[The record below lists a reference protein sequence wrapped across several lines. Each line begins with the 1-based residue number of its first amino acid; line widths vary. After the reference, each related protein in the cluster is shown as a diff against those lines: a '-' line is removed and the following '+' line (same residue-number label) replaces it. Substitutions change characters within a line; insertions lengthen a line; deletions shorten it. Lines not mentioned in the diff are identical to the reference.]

1 MFVLWLPVALFA
13 YSNNNATGINEQLS
27 HSSVWTVLQDSRG
40 LMWFGTKDGLN
51 LYNGYSNTVFRNIP
65 GDSSSLGNN
74 FIRSLYEDTDTKD
87 IWVGTDDGL
96 FIFQPATMNFRP
108 FAVTTEEGIRIS
120 GPVNDIVPGKD
131 GALWIAAYGKGIF
144 RYYPATCSLTQYK
157 APEDI
162 ITNHIWTIATD
173 TYGNIWASTFKSG
186 YCRYNE
192 KRDAF
197 DFFPVSKTDSLSDS
211 YDTKCFLEDT
221 ENNCMWIG
229 TVKYGLVR
237 YDYHT
242 GKMFRYIN
250 TPGRTL
256 IQGINVILKPGPDGL
271 LLGADNG
278 LFYLNIKTRRCERLD
293 MRPYNT
299 PEEIRSVFALVIDK
313 EKGLWIGTYFDG
325 VHYLRPGF
333 DFFQQYSVPDSEG
346 SVVSCIA
353 PVRDATGVWIGM
365 TKDGGLC
372 RFNPVTRGFD
382 LYSSKIEHTNLRTI
396 CDMEGELWLGF
407 YSDGLL
413 RYHPGT
419 GSKRHYQS
427 IDEDTTTL
435 SHQAVYKVFRTS
447 DGIIY
452 IGTLLGLDQYLP
464 EKDCFRRI
472 PQIRNTRVHDILED
486 HTGLIWVATYEQGL
500 FCYNPVSDSWLQY
513 LHSDKEGSLP
523 VNKLICLHLDNRH
536 RLYIGTEGGGLCSFD
551 YHTQTFNTI
560 VGGRALP
567 GTIINDITSD
577 QRGNLWVTSGR
588 TICRI
593 DSQSEEVRLIDE
605 GSFSR
610 GSQYNNNAGLSLPDG
625 TMFFGRTGG
634 FVVLQPD
641 LLRLNNLPPEVMITG
656 MWSSEHSLTPDPGGT
671 IILGP
676 GPAHFKVDFVALSY
690 VSPQHNRYAY
700 YMEGLEEPWTNN
712 GFSRSALYNSLPPGK
727 YVFHVKAANSDEVWN
742 DPGLSIPVHV
752 RTPFLKRPYM
762 LAGYVLIMSLLIFLI
777 MEWLRK
783 SQKRRME
790 NDMLQYQLDKEKEL
804 YDQKISFFTNI
815 IHEIRT
821 PLSLIKAPLENII
834 HSLPPADHS
843 RENFDIME
851 RNVERLHTL
860 ANQLLD
866 FRKIEQNVFVYNF
879 HPADVS
885 EIVKD
890 VSYRFKSI
898 CKLKGVK
905 MEVSIPEREYI
916 CVVDAEAVN
925 KIVGNLLNNALKYAK
940 DFIRV
945 LLDRRGNDLV
955 IEVTNNGQEIPPE
968 YFDKIFLPFFQ
979 INDQGTFRRKEG
991 SGVGLAL
998 VKHLVEKHEGRIDIR
1013 NEDGNVVFTVVIPFV
1028 EASLE
1033 GVSLETEVLE
1043 VASGQAA
1050 GESTSAQYQPE
1061 GDYDHTILVVEDNVE
1076 LLNFLTVN
1084 LGRIYNIVTAN
1095 NGKEALE
1102 RLGENRIIDVVVT
1115 DILMP
1120 VMDGIDLCK
1129 AIRSE
1134 SMFCHIPIILL
1145 TAQTDLHSKTAG
1157 LDYGADVFIEK
1168 PFSLEFLKAQIASI
1182 IKNRNQL
1189 KDVFTSSPMT
1199 PPQTIARNC
1208 ADLNFLTRV
1217 NEIIMNN
1224 LSESENL
1231 IDSIA
1236 LHMSVSRSGLHKKI
1250 KSISGVTPN
1259 DYIQLIRLKK
1269 AAELINTGEYQI
1281 NEVAYLVG
1289 FNTPSYFSKCF
1300 YNQFGLLPR
1309 DFANKSGNKNNNH
1322 ENQP

>member
-1 MFVLWLPVALFA
+1 
-13 YSNNNATGINEQLS
+13 
-27 HSSVWTVLQDSRG
+27 
-40 LMWFGTKDGLN
+40 
-51 LYNGYSNTVFRNIP
+51 
-65 GDSSSLGNN
+65 
-74 FIRSLYEDTDTKD
+74 
-87 IWVGTDDGL
+87 
-96 FIFQPATMNFRP
+96 
-108 FAVTTEEGIRIS
+108 
-120 GPVNDIVPGKD
+120 
-131 GALWIAAYGKGIF
+131 
-144 RYYPATCSLTQYK
+144 
-157 APEDI
+157 
-162 ITNHIWTIATD
+162 
-173 TYGNIWASTFKSG
+173 
-186 YCRYNE
+186 
-192 KRDAF
+192 
-197 DFFPVSKTDSLSDS
+197 
-211 YDTKCFLEDT
+211 
-221 ENNCMWIG
+221 
-229 TVKYGLVR
+229 
-237 YDYHT
+237 
-242 GKMFRYIN
+242 
-250 TPGRTL
+250 
-256 IQGINVILKPGPDGL
+256 
-271 LLGADNG
+271 
-278 LFYLNIKTRRCERLD
+278 
-293 MRPYNT
+293 
-299 PEEIRSVFALVIDK
+299 
-313 EKGLWIGTYFDG
+313 
-325 VHYLRPGF
+325 
-333 DFFQQYSVPDSEG
+333 
-346 SVVSCIA
+346 
-353 PVRDATGVWIGM
+353 
-365 TKDGGLC
+365 
-372 RFNPVTRGFD
+372 
-382 LYSSKIEHTNLRTI
+382 
-396 CDMEGELWLGF
+396 
-407 YSDGLL
+407 
-413 RYHPGT
+413 
-419 GSKRHYQS
+419 
-427 IDEDTTTL
+427 
-435 SHQAVYKVFRTS
+435 
-447 DGIIY
+447 
-452 IGTLLGLDQYLP
+452 
-464 EKDCFRRI
+464 
-472 PQIRNTRVHDILED
+472 
-486 HTGLIWVATYEQGL
+486 
-500 FCYNPVSDSWLQY
+500 
-513 LHSDKEGSLP
+513 
-523 VNKLICLHLDNRH
+523 
-536 RLYIGTEGGGLCSFD
+536 
-551 YHTQTFNTI
+551 
-560 VGGRALP
+560 
-567 GTIINDITSD
+567 
-577 QRGNLWVTSGR
+577 
-588 TICRI
+588 
-593 DSQSEEVRLIDE
+593 
-605 GSFSR
+605 
-610 GSQYNNNAGLSLPDG
+610 
-625 TMFFGRTGG
+625 
-634 FVVLQPD
+634 
-641 LLRLNNLPPEVMITG
+641 
-656 MWSSEHSLTPDPGGT
+656 
-671 IILGP
+671 
-676 GPAHFKVDFVALSY
+676 
-690 VSPQHNRYAY
+690 
-700 YMEGLEEPWTNN
+700 
-712 GFSRSALYNSLPPGK
+712 
-727 YVFHVKAANSDEVWN
+727 
-742 DPGLSIPVHV
+742 
-752 RTPFLKRPYM
+752 M

-777 MEWLRK
+777 MGWLRK

-890 VSYRFKSI
+890 VSYRFTSI

-916 CVVDAEAVN
+916 CVVDAEAIN

-1013 NEDGNVVFTVVIPFV
+1013 NEDSKVVFTVVIPFV

-1033 GVSLETEVLE
+1033 GESLEKEVLE
-1043 VASGQAA
+1043 VASGQTG
-1050 GESTSAQYQPE
+1050 GESTSAQSQPE

-1084 LGRIYNIVTAN
+1084 LGRIYNVVTAN

-1102 RLGENRIIDVVVT
+1102 RLEENRIIDVVVT

-1134 SMFCHIPIILL
+1134 SLFCHIPIILL

-1168 PFSLEFLKAQIASI
+1168 PFSPEFLKAQIASI

-1224 LSESENL
+1224 LSETENL

-1309 DFANKSGNKNNNH
+1309 DFANKSGNKN
-1322 ENQP
+1322 Q

>member
-1 MFVLWLPVALFA
+1 
-13 YSNNNATGINEQLS
+13 
-27 HSSVWTVLQDSRG
+27 
-40 LMWFGTKDGLN
+40 
-51 LYNGYSNTVFRNIP
+51 
-65 GDSSSLGNN
+65 
-74 FIRSLYEDTDTKD
+74 
-87 IWVGTDDGL
+87 
-96 FIFQPATMNFRP
+96 
-108 FAVTTEEGIRIS
+108 
-120 GPVNDIVPGKD
+120 
-131 GALWIAAYGKGIF
+131 
-144 RYYPATCSLTQYK
+144 
-157 APEDI
+157 
-162 ITNHIWTIATD
+162 
-173 TYGNIWASTFKSG
+173 
-186 YCRYNE
+186 
-192 KRDAF
+192 
-197 DFFPVSKTDSLSDS
+197 
-211 YDTKCFLEDT
+211 
-221 ENNCMWIG
+221 
-229 TVKYGLVR
+229 
-237 YDYHT
+237 
-242 GKMFRYIN
+242 
-250 TPGRTL
+250 
-256 IQGINVILKPGPDGL
+256 
-271 LLGADNG
+271 
-278 LFYLNIKTRRCERLD
+278 
-293 MRPYNT
+293 
-299 PEEIRSVFALVIDK
+299 
-313 EKGLWIGTYFDG
+313 
-325 VHYLRPGF
+325 
-333 DFFQQYSVPDSEG
+333 
-346 SVVSCIA
+346 
-353 PVRDATGVWIGM
+353 
-365 TKDGGLC
+365 
-372 RFNPVTRGFD
+372 
-382 LYSSKIEHTNLRTI
+382 
-396 CDMEGELWLGF
+396 
-407 YSDGLL
+407 
-413 RYHPGT
+413 
-419 GSKRHYQS
+419 
-427 IDEDTTTL
+427 
-435 SHQAVYKVFRTS
+435 
-447 DGIIY
+447 
-452 IGTLLGLDQYLP
+452 
-464 EKDCFRRI
+464 
-472 PQIRNTRVHDILED
+472 
-486 HTGLIWVATYEQGL
+486 
-500 FCYNPVSDSWLQY
+500 
-513 LHSDKEGSLP
+513 
-523 VNKLICLHLDNRH
+523 
-536 RLYIGTEGGGLCSFD
+536 
-551 YHTQTFNTI
+551 
-560 VGGRALP
+560 
-567 GTIINDITSD
+567 
-577 QRGNLWVTSGR
+577 
-588 TICRI
+588 
-593 DSQSEEVRLIDE
+593 
-605 GSFSR
+605 
-610 GSQYNNNAGLSLPDG
+610 
-625 TMFFGRTGG
+625 
-634 FVVLQPD
+634 
-641 LLRLNNLPPEVMITG
+641 
-656 MWSSEHSLTPDPGGT
+656 
-671 IILGP
+671 
-676 GPAHFKVDFVALSY
+676 
-690 VSPQHNRYAY
+690 
-700 YMEGLEEPWTNN
+700 
-712 GFSRSALYNSLPPGK
+712 
-727 YVFHVKAANSDEVWN
+727 
-742 DPGLSIPVHV
+742 
-752 RTPFLKRPYM
+752 
-762 LAGYVLIMSLLIFLI
+762 
-777 MEWLRK
+777 
-783 SQKRRME
+783 ME

-843 RENFDIME
+843 MENFDIME

-916 CVVDAEAVN
+916 CVVDAEAIN

-1013 NEDGNVVFTVVIPFV
+1013 NEDSKVVFTVVIPFV

-1033 GVSLETEVLE
+1033 GESLEKEVLE
-1043 VASGQAA
+1043 VASGQTG
-1050 GESTSAQYQPE
+1050 GESTSAQSQPE

-1084 LGRIYNIVTAN
+1084 LGRIYNVVTAN

-1102 RLGENRIIDVVVT
+1102 RLEENRIIDVVVT

-1134 SMFCHIPIILL
+1134 SLFCHIPIILL

-1168 PFSLEFLKAQIASI
+1168 PFSPEFLKAQIASI

-1224 LSESENL
+1224 LSETENL

-1269 AAELINTGEYQI
+1269 AAELLGTGEYQI

-1300 YNQFGLLPR
+1300 FNQFGLLPR

-1322 ENQP
+1322 EDQS

>member
-1 MFVLWLPVALFA
+1 M
-13 YSNNNATGINEQLS
+13 
-27 HSSVWTVLQDSRG
+27 R
-40 LMWFGTKDGLN
+40 
-51 LYNGYSNTVFRNIP
+51 IP
-65 GDSSSLGNN
+65 E
-74 FIRSLYEDTDTKD
+74 IRDT
-87 IWVGTDDGL
+87 
-96 FIFQPATMNFRP
+96 R
-108 FAVTTEEGIRIS
+108 
-120 GPVNDIVPGKD
+120 VNDI
-131 GALWIAAYGKGIF
+131 
-144 RYYPATCSLTQYK
+144 T
-157 APEDI
+157 ED
-162 ITNHIWTIATD
+162 H
-173 TYGNIWASTFKSG
+173 
-186 YCRYNE
+186 
-192 KRDAF
+192 
-197 DFFPVSKTDSLSDS
+197 
-211 YDTKCFLEDT
+211 
-221 ENNCMWIG
+221 
-229 TVKYGLVR
+229 
-237 YDYHT
+237 
-242 GKMFRYIN
+242 
-250 TPGRTL
+250 
-256 IQGINVILKPGPDGL
+256 
-271 LLGADNG
+271 
-278 LFYLNIKTRRCERLD
+278 
-293 MRPYNT
+293 
-299 PEEIRSVFALVIDK
+299 
-313 EKGLWIGTYFDG
+313 
-325 VHYLRPGF
+325 
-333 DFFQQYSVPDSEG
+333 
-346 SVVSCIA
+346 
-353 PVRDATGVWIGM
+353 
-365 TKDGGLC
+365 
-372 RFNPVTRGFD
+372 
-382 LYSSKIEHTNLRTI
+382 
-396 CDMEGELWLGF
+396 
-407 YSDGLL
+407 
-413 RYHPGT
+413 
-419 GSKRHYQS
+419 
-427 IDEDTTTL
+427 
-435 SHQAVYKVFRTS
+435 
-447 DGIIY
+447 
-452 IGTLLGLDQYLP
+452 LGLM
-464 EKDCFRRI
+464 
-472 PQIRNTRVHDILED
+472 
-486 HTGLIWVATYEQGL
+486 WVATYENGL
-500 FCYNPVSDSWLQY
+500 FQYNPTSQTWARFVNSPDP
-513 LHSDKEGSLP
+513 GSLP
-523 VNKLICLHLDNRH
+523 VNKLLCLYTDRYNR
-536 RLYIGTEGGGLCSFD
+536 LFVGTEGGGLVQYNYETRQFIPIAEEGKLPSKIISSIGSD
-551 YHTQTFNTI
+551 H
-560 VGGRALP
+560 VGNIWVAAGKAL
-567 GTIINDITSD
+567 
-577 QRGNLWVTSGR
+577 
-588 TICRI
+588 CRI
-593 DSQSEEVRLIDE
+593 DAQTRELRIIEEGVNTI
-605 GSFSR
+605 GSLFT
-610 GSQYNNNAGLSLPDG
+610 NNASYAMPDG
-625 TMFFGRTGG
+625 TLLFGRTGG
-634 FVVLQPD
+634 
-641 LLRLNNLPPEVMITG
+641 LLVIYPEMLNINHCPPKIHITETG
-656 MWSSEHSLTPDPGGT
+656 NSAGPVWTDEKGT
-671 IILGP
+671 IVLGP
-676 GPAHFKVDFVALSY
+676 GNSSFYAEFVALSY
-690 VSPQHNRYAY
+690 LAPRLNKYSY
-700 YMEGLEEPWTNN
+700 YMEGLEKPWSHTVYD
-712 GFSRSALYNSLPPGK
+712 RTAHYNSLPPGK

-742 DPGLSIPVHV
+742 EPGLSIPVHV
-752 RTPFLKRPYM
+752 QTPFLKRPYM

-777 MEWLRK
+777 MGWLRK

-916 CVVDAEAVN
+916 CVVDAEAIN

-1013 NEDGNVVFTVVIPFV
+1013 NEDSKVVFTVVIPFV

-1033 GVSLETEVLE
+1033 GESLEKEVLE
-1043 VASGQAA
+1043 VASGQTG
-1050 GESTSAQYQPE
+1050 GESTSAQSQPE

-1084 LGRIYNIVTAN
+1084 LGRIYNVVTAN

-1102 RLGENRIIDVVVT
+1102 RLEENRIIDVVVT

-1134 SMFCHIPIILL
+1134 SLFCHIPIILL

-1168 PFSLEFLKAQIASI
+1168 PFSPEFLKAQIASI

-1224 LSESENL
+1224 LSETENL

-1269 AAELINTGEYQI
+1269 AAELLGTGEYQI

-1300 YNQFGLLPR
+1300 FNQFGLLPR

-1322 ENQP
+1322 EDQS

>member
-1 MFVLWLPVALFA
+1 
-13 YSNNNATGINEQLS
+13 
-27 HSSVWTVLQDSRG
+27 
-40 LMWFGTKDGLN
+40 
-51 LYNGYSNTVFRNIP
+51 
-65 GDSSSLGNN
+65 
-74 FIRSLYEDTDTKD
+74 
-87 IWVGTDDGL
+87 
-96 FIFQPATMNFRP
+96 
-108 FAVTTEEGIRIS
+108 
-120 GPVNDIVPGKD
+120 
-131 GALWIAAYGKGIF
+131 
-144 RYYPATCSLTQYK
+144 
-157 APEDI
+157 
-162 ITNHIWTIATD
+162 
-173 TYGNIWASTFKSG
+173 
-186 YCRYNE
+186 
-192 KRDAF
+192 
-197 DFFPVSKTDSLSDS
+197 
-211 YDTKCFLEDT
+211 
-221 ENNCMWIG
+221 
-229 TVKYGLVR
+229 
-237 YDYHT
+237 
-242 GKMFRYIN
+242 
-250 TPGRTL
+250 
-256 IQGINVILKPGPDGL
+256 
-271 LLGADNG
+271 
-278 LFYLNIKTRRCERLD
+278 
-293 MRPYNT
+293 
-299 PEEIRSVFALVIDK
+299 
-313 EKGLWIGTYFDG
+313 
-325 VHYLRPGF
+325 
-333 DFFQQYSVPDSEG
+333 
-346 SVVSCIA
+346 
-353 PVRDATGVWIGM
+353 
-365 TKDGGLC
+365 
-372 RFNPVTRGFD
+372 
-382 LYSSKIEHTNLRTI
+382 
-396 CDMEGELWLGF
+396 
-407 YSDGLL
+407 
-413 RYHPGT
+413 
-419 GSKRHYQS
+419 
-427 IDEDTTTL
+427 
-435 SHQAVYKVFRTS
+435 
-447 DGIIY
+447 
-452 IGTLLGLDQYLP
+452 
-464 EKDCFRRI
+464 
-472 PQIRNTRVHDILED
+472 
-486 HTGLIWVATYEQGL
+486 
-500 FCYNPVSDSWLQY
+500 
-513 LHSDKEGSLP
+513 
-523 VNKLICLHLDNRH
+523 
-536 RLYIGTEGGGLCSFD
+536 
-551 YHTQTFNTI
+551 
-560 VGGRALP
+560 
-567 GTIINDITSD
+567 
-577 QRGNLWVTSGR
+577 
-588 TICRI
+588 
-593 DSQSEEVRLIDE
+593 
-605 GSFSR
+605 
-610 GSQYNNNAGLSLPDG
+610 
-625 TMFFGRTGG
+625 
-634 FVVLQPD
+634 
-641 LLRLNNLPPEVMITG
+641 
-656 MWSSEHSLTPDPGGT
+656 
-671 IILGP
+671 
-676 GPAHFKVDFVALSY
+676 
-690 VSPQHNRYAY
+690 
-700 YMEGLEEPWTNN
+700 MEGLEKPWSHTVYD
-712 GFSRSALYNSLPPGK
+712 RTAHYNSLPPGK

-742 DPGLSIPVHV
+742 DHGLSIPVHV

-783 SQKRRME
+783 SQKRRMA

-885 EIVKD
+885 QIVKD

-1013 NEDGNVVFTVVIPFV
+1013 NEDSKVVFTVVIPFV

-1033 GVSLETEVLE
+1033 GESLEKEVLE
-1043 VASGQAA
+1043 VASGQTG
-1050 GESTSAQYQPE
+1050 GESTSAQSQPE

-1084 LGRIYNIVTAN
+1084 LGRIYNVVTAN

-1102 RLGENRIIDVVVT
+1102 RLEENRIIDVVVT

-1134 SMFCHIPIILL
+1134 SLFCHIPIILL

-1168 PFSLEFLKAQIASI
+1168 PFSPEFLKAQIASI

-1224 LSESENL
+1224 LSETENL

-1269 AAELINTGEYQI
+1269 AAELLGTGEYQI

-1300 YNQFGLLPR
+1300 FNQFGLLPR

-1322 ENQP
+1322 EDQS